1 MPNKQPNHTTPAKQP
16 PLDYEQWYELNADEL
31 AIQFAESGADREL
44 DFDPERAAECE
55 YERYLQ
61 RFEAQVTQI
70 NPPAETSITTIFDVA
85 DYLPV
90 YRNLPLPTLV
100 EQFDK
105 ILHYAVRSC
114 EDSTGALFGTIRLDD
129 GREARVQVSIEAAY
143 IETTPKH

>member
-1 MPNKQPNHTTPAKQP
+1 MPNKQTNTTQAKQL

-31 AIQFAESGADREL
+31 AIQFSESGADREL

-61 RFEAQVTQI
+61 RFETQT
-70 NPPAETSITTIFDVA
+70 AETPITTIFDVA